1 MSYFIEKNQVQKI
14 KTFYRVFCFF
24 ICLCSLLGL
33 FGALA
38 FGTRENLVGGLVAA
52 LVPALLL
59 YICLP
64 IVFSGYPPKFLMW
77 TLGKK

>member
-1 MSYFIEKNQVQKI
+1 MSYFVEKNQVKKI
-14 KTFYRVFCFF
+14 KTFYRVFCFL

-33 FGALA
+33 LGALA
-38 FGTRENLVGGLVAA
+38 FGVKENLVSGLAAA
-52 LVPALLL
+52 LVPVLLL

-64 IVFSGYPPKFLMW
+64 IVFTGYPPNFLMW